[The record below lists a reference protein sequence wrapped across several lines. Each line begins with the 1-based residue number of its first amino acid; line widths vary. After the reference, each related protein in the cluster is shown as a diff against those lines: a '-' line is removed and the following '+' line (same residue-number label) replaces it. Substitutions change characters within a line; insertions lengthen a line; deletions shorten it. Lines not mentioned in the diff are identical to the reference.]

1 MDLMNPSDLL
11 IRFRQMLPFQ
21 QTVVAGL
28 ILFVVYE
35 LYASLVAGLKP
46 LEAAR
51 ESMYNTI
58 IFMVVFYFATVVIMR
73 KNMQA
78 GSQVKGPKKG
88 FKGQVGHSGCTIF
101 LRFLGPAAGPKYKS
115 SSFLFAPDGRH
126 ES

>member
-1 MDLMNPSDLL
+1 LDLMNPSDLL

-28 ILFVVYE
+28 ILFVIYE

-51 ESMYNTI
+51 ESMYNAI
-58 IFMVVFYFATVVIMR
+58 IFMVVYYFATIVIMR

-78 GSQVKGPKKG
+78 GTQVKGPKKG
-88 FKGQVGHSGCTIF
+88 
-101 LRFLGPAAGPKYKS
+101 LRGK
-115 SSFLFAPDGRH
+115 
-126 ES
+126 

>member
-1 MDLMNPSDLL
+1 MRKVKRLDLMNPSDLL

-28 ILFVVYE
+28 ILFVIYE

-58 IFMVVFYFATVVIMR
+58 IFMIVYYFATIVIMR
-73 KNMQA
+73 KKMQA
-78 GSQVKGPKKG
+78 GTQVRGPKKG
-88 FKGQVGHSGCTIF
+88 
-101 LRFLGPAAGPKYKS
+101 LRGK
-115 SSFLFAPDGRH
+115 
-126 ES
+126 

>member
-21 QTVVAGL
+21 QTVVAGS

-88 FKGQVGHSGCTIF
+88 
-101 LRFLGPAAGPKYKS
+101 LRGK
-115 SSFLFAPDGRH
+115 
-126 ES
+126 

>member
-11 IRFRQMLPFQ
+11 IRFRQMHPFQ

-58 IFMVVFYFATVVIMR
+58 IFMVVYYFATIVIMR

-78 GSQVKGPKKG
+78 GTQVKGPKKG
-88 FKGQVGHSGCTIF
+88 
-101 LRFLGPAAGPKYKS
+101 LRGK
-115 SSFLFAPDGRH
+115 
-126 ES
+126 

>member
-28 ILFVVYE
+28 ILFVIYE

-58 IFMVVFYFATVVIMR
+58 IFMVVLLLCHHR
-73 KNMQA
+73 HHEKEHA
-78 GSQVKGPKKG
+78 G
-88 FKGQVGHSGCTIF
+88 
-101 LRFLGPAAGPKYKS
+101 RNAG
-115 SSFLFAPDGRH
+115 
-126 ES
+126 

>member
-28 ILFVVYE
+28 LLFVIYE
-35 LYASLVAGLKP
+35 LYASFVAGLKP

-58 IFMVVFYFATVVIMR
+58 IFMVVYYFATIVIMR

-78 GSQVKGPKKG
+78 GTQVKGPKKG
-88 FKGQVGHSGCTIF
+88 
-101 LRFLGPAAGPKYKS
+101 LRGK
-115 SSFLFAPDGRH
+115 
-126 ES
+126 

>member
-35 LYASLVAGLKP
+35 LYASLIAGLKP

-58 IFMVVFYFATVVIMR
+58 IFMVVFYFATVVIMK

-88 FKGQVGHSGCTIF
+88 
-101 LRFLGPAAGPKYKS
+101 LRGK
-115 SSFLFAPDGRH
+115 
-126 ES
+126 

>member
-35 LYASLVAGLKP
+35 LYASLIAGLKP
-46 LEAAR
+46 LDAAR
-51 ESMYNTI
+51 ESIYNTI
-58 IFMVVFYFATVVIMR
+58 IFMVVFYFATVVIMK

-88 FKGQVGHSGCTIF
+88 
-101 LRFLGPAAGPKYKS
+101 LRGK
-115 SSFLFAPDGRH
+115 
-126 ES
+126 